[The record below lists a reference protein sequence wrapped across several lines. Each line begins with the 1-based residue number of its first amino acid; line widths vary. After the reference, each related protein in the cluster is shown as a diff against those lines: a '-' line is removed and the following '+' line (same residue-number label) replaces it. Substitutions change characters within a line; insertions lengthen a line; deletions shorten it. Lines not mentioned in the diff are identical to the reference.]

1 MNYQAIQ
8 KDIQARSNDQGQI
21 WDDQGLDPG
30 RGSGHGLILGDPP
43 LTGCPIRSAPRAA
56 AMHASCSSWAWPRSE
71 ILDCPMN

>member
-1 MNYQAIQ
+1 MYTSTVNYQAIK

-43 LTGCPIRSAPRAA
+43 LHSLFCVPN
-56 AMHASCSSWAWPRSE
+56 C
-71 ILDCPMN
+71 MNCHGLAVLTLCVT